1 MDELFDL
8 PPATSTEPAQ
18 VTPGRPRVQR
28 PDRAQLEMRAVD
40 LDGLLPA
47 DHRARLV
54 WAFVEGLD
62 LGPLYAAIRATEGA
76 PGRPPIDPAILTGL
90 WLYATLEGVG
100 SARALERLCDG
111 HDAYRWICGGVSVN
125 HHTLADFRVGH
136 GELFDD
142 LLTSAV
148 AALMADNLV
157 SLARVAQDGVRVR
170 ASAGAGSFRGRDALT
185 RALGDAQAQVRA
197 LRAELH
203 DDPAATSRRVSAA
216 RERAARE
223 RVARAR
229 AALARL
235 PAIEAR
241 RRRSRYKARREVP
254 PEVSATDP
262 DAAFM
267 RMPDHGVRP
276 AYNAQLATDTASQV
290 IVGVELVDETDQ
302 TQLQPMVEQ
311 LRARY
316 GRAPVE
322 HLVDGG
328 YVNRDQ
334 ITAVAAPGCDTTV
347 YLPVPKPKAGSAHDP
362 FGPHSGDSPAVLAW
376 RVRMATQEAKRIYRE
391 RAATAECVNA
401 IARNRGLRAF
411 GVRGR
416 LKARAVLLW
425 YALAHN
431 LMRAVTLRAAAA
443 AT

>member
-8 PPATSTEPAQ
+8 PPVTSTEPIETA
-18 VTPGRPRVQR
+18 VGRPRVQR

-40 LDGLLPA
+40 LEGLLPA

-62 LGPLYAAIRATEGA
+62 LAPLYGAIRATEGA
-76 PGRPPIDPAILTGL
+76 PGRPPIDPAILTCL

-125 HHTLADFRVGH
+125 HHTLADFRVDH
-136 GELFDD
+136 GELFDR
-142 LLTSAV
+142 LLTSSV
-148 AALMADNLV
+148 AALMAEGLV

-170 ASAGAGSFRGRDALT
+170 ASAGGSSFRGRDALT
-185 RALGDAQAQVRA
+185 RALEDAETQVRA
-197 LRAELH
+197 LRAELD
-203 DDPAATSRRVSAA
+203 DDPAATSRRVTAA

-223 RVARAR
+223 RASRAR

-241 RRRSRYKARREVP
+241 RCRSTYKARREVP
-254 PEVSATDP
+254 VEVSGTDP
-262 DAAFM
+262 EAAIM
-267 RMPDHGVRP
+267 KMPDRGFRP
-276 AYNAQLATDTASQV
+276 AYNAQFATDTGSQV
-290 IVGVELVDETDQ
+290 IVGLDLVDEIDQ
-302 TQLQPMVEQ
+302 AQLAPMVEQ
-311 LRARY
+311 LLGRY
-316 GRAPVE
+316 GRAPAE
-322 HLVDGG
+322 HLADGG
-328 YVNRDQ
+328 YVNRAQ
-334 ITAVAAPGCDTTV
+334 ITAVAAPGCGTTV
-347 YLPVPKPKAGSAHDP
+347 YIPVPKPHAGSSRDP
-362 FGPHSGDSPAVLAW
+362 FRAHYGDSPAVIAW
-376 RVRMATQEAKRIYRE
+376 RARMATPEAKRIYRE

-416 LKARAVLLW
+416 LKGRAVLLW
-425 YALAHN
+425 FALAHN

-443 AT
+443 AA